1 MKNQITEI
9 RNVDI
14 DDVQIK
20 LQTPCTSHKDLWT
33 QNVHANF
40 LFA

>member
-9 RNVDI
+9 VNVDI

-20 LQTPCTSHKDLWT
+20 LQNSCTSYC
-33 QNVHANF
+33 ARS
-40 LFA
+40 